1 MGLQSPKGVDPQV
14 VKIRYDAFGKGMED
28 PIHLQV
34 LEKHDQDLVC
44 MSAEACAKFAQAVFK
59 AEKAPME
66 RLIAQQK

>member
-1 MGLQSPKGVDPQV
+1 
-14 VKIRYDAFGKGMED
+14 MED

-44 MSAEACAKFAQAVFK
+44 MSAEACAKFAQAFFN

>member
-1 MGLQSPKGVDPQV
+1 
-14 VKIRYDAFGKGMED
+14 MED

>member
-1 MGLQSPKGVDPQV
+1 MYPEV
-14 VKIRYDAFGKGMED
+14 VKILYDAFRKGMED

-34 LEKHDQDLVC
+34 LEKYDQDPVC
-44 MSAEACAKFAQAVFK
+44 MSAEACAKFAQTSFN